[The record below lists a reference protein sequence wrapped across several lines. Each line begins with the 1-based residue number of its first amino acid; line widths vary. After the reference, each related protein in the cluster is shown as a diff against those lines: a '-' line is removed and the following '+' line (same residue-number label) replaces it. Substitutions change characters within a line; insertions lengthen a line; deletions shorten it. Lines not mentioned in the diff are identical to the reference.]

1 MSIPGYRPSPEVAA
15 ALARGN
21 KIEAI
26 KLVRHDTGLGLAEAK
41 DLVEALARQPAVTAA
56 REKVT
61 AAWSET
67 VQAGT
72 SGTAPAPLSPGEQPR
87 VQRTALWVVVA
98 VVVAAVLGFLAGR
111 A

>member
-1 MSIPGYRPSPEVAA
+1 MTLPGYRPSPEVAA

-26 KLVRHDTGLGLAEAK
+26 KLVRQDTGLGLAEAK

-67 VQAGT
+67 VQAGS
-72 SGTAPAPLSPGEQPR
+72 SGTAPLPLAPGEQPR
-87 VQRTALWVVVA
+87 AQRTVLW
-98 VVVAAVLGFLAGR
+98 VVAAVAAAALLGYLVGR

>member
-1 MSIPGYRPSPEVAA
+1 MTVPGYRPSPEVAA

-26 KLVRHDTGLGLAEAK
+26 KLVRQDTGLGLAEAK

-67 VQAGT
+67 VQAGG
-72 SGTAPAPLSPGEQPR
+72 SGTTPMPLAPGEQGRTP
-87 VQRTALWVVVA
+87 RTALWVVVA
-98 VVVAAVLGFLAGR
+98 VVVAAVLGYLVGR